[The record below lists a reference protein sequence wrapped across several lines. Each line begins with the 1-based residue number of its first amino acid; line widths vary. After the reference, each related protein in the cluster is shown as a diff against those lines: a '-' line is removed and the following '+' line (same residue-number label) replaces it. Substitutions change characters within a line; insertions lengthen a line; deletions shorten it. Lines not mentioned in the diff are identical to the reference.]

1 MGWGLGGWGLLLLL
15 LLIHFALLGPPVL
28 EPDLH
33 LRCGRAEMG
42 GGGDQMAGHE
52 EERRDS

>member
-42 GGGDQMAGHE
+42 GRETKRQGTRKRGGTA
-52 EERRDS
+52 